1 MKSILQ
7 ISIVST
13 LIFLLVLP
21 LAAQTSASVTRV
33 SGKVEIQ
40 APDGSW
46 SAVTAGDE
54 IALGATISTGF
65 RSTAVL
71 QVGSAVLEV
80 KQLTRMRLDE
90 LIEREGVVKTELFL
104 RVGRV
109 SAQVQQ
115 RQGLQQDFRLR
126 SPVSTAAVRG
136 TSFDYDGVNLQV
148 VEGLVALANAYGQSI
163 AVAAGQEVSMAGLD
177 LPPEGLAALEALFD
191 VNTSAAQLEDIL
203 EGLPPADGSAGG
215 SVTVLWAT
223 GQARL

>member
-1 MKSILQ
+1 MKSTLKIL
-7 ISIVST
+7 ILST
-13 LIFLLVLP
+13 LILLLVLP
-21 LAAQTSASVTRV
+21 LAAQSSASVTKV

-40 APDGSW
+40 TPGGSW
-46 SAVTAGDE
+46 SAVNSGDE
-54 IALGATISTGF
+54 IALGTTISTGF

-109 SAQVQQ
+109 SAEVKQ

-136 TSFDYDGVNLQV
+136 TSFEYDGVNLQV
-148 VEGLVALANAYGQSI
+148 LEGLVALANAYGQSI
-163 AVAAGQEVSMAGLD
+163 AVGAGQEVSMAGLD

-191 VNTSAAQLEDIL
+191 VNTSAAQLEEIL
-203 EGLPPADGSAGG
+203 EGLSVPDLAVG
-215 SVTVLWAT
+215 SVTILWTMPPPA
-223 GQARL
+223 